1 MPIVLATVW
10 TDGSMTHMDAPRLM
24 TVADARLRTPA
35 NSEVIAIIRNTA
47 KVMPT
52 SSAVNFALSLTSS
65 L

>member
-1 MPIVLATVW
+1 
-10 TDGSMTHMDAPRLM
+10 M

-35 NSEVIAIIRNTA
+35 NMDVIWIIRKTA